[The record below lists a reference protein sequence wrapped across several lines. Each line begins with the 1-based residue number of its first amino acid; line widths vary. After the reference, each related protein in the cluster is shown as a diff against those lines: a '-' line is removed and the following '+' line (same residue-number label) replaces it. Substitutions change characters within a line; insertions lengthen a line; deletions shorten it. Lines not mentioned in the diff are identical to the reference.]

1 MNIKVLI
8 DDHIVFEKNIEEPKP
23 PVVTGKAK
31 DIFDGF
37 DANRGV
43 LEYNGI
49 VAEIQKWYYDSSTVV
64 KGPWCASS
72 MSYFANKAGLLPAI
86 GGKNDNVYNMMQ
98 SCKLAAKEGY
108 GTFYTK
114 DELPKRIPQYAI
126 CFFLWSGSAMTE
138 GSSKH
143 VCMSEYASSGAN
155 IYCIG
160 GNQSDKICTKSYER
174 SKLYGLY
181 VLNS

>member
-1 MNIKVLI
+1 MKIEVLV
-8 DDHIVFEKNIEEPKP
+8 DGVTVWEKEIEEPKP
-23 PVVTGKAK
+23 PAVTGKAC
-31 DIFDGF
+31 DIFAGF

-49 VAEIQKWYYDSSTVV
+49 VGEIQKWYYGGDLVR
-64 KGPWCASS
+64 GPWCASS

-108 GTFYTK
+108 GTFYTRE
-114 DELPKRIPQYAI
+114 ELPKRIPQYAI
-126 CFFLWSGSAMTE
+126 CFFLWSGSTMTE

-143 VCMSEYASSGAN
+143 VCMSEYASTGAN